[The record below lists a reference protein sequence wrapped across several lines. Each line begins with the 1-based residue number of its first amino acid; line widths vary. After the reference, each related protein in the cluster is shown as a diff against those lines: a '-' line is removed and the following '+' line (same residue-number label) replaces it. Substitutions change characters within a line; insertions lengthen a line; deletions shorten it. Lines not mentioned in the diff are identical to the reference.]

1 MEKRLLQIFWSGKVR
16 GSAERYNSG
25 SYTVTSKL
33 VLTKRIFS
41 CQLTLSQL
49 FLLHISFASLAL
61 RNTET
66 QLHTVFTAGD
76 PQITSCSI
84 TSEHYLEASGGKQ
97 QINIWVTEWVNTFT
111 RSLLYFTQS
120 SKFKILFSKIHFQ
133 HLVWLPFSKKEWQL
147 LEKTAQS
154 DKQSVKK
161 GQLQLNSSISHHT
174 VMEAW
179 WKALLLK
186 IDSCSLIPVGGV
198 GWAIWWFSQAV
209 SIYCWSPPPK
219 DTHSLCWKE
228 ENASD
233 TQRSSPVRGVHRCGG
248 KAGNSCRRDEI
259 WGHRLHESKT

>member
-33 VLTKRIFS
+33 VLTKHIFS

-133 HLVWLPFSKKEWQL
+133 HFPSARKNGSYWRKRLSRTNNQWKNVSYSWTPASRTTQWWKRDGKHSCWRS
-147 LEKTAQS
+147 TAALWSLWGVLGGLS
-154 DKQSVKK
+154 DGSVKLF
-161 GQLQLNSSISHHT
+161 QSI
-174 VMEAW
+174 A
-179 WKALLLK
+179 
-186 IDSCSLIPVGGV
+186 G
-198 GWAIWWFSQAV
+198 
-209 SIYCWSPPPK
+209 PPPPRIPIVFAEK
-219 DTHSLCWKE
+219 RKMHQ
-228 ENASD
+228 